1 MEQVTQI
8 ELPIKRGKLP
18 ANFDSMSI
26 EEMKAW
32 ERAMQKEAEEYLFS
46 IGQPLVYEKDGQ
58 MIAQHADGSISP
70 IR

>member
-18 ANFDSMSI
+18 ANFDDMSV
-26 EEMKAW
+26 EEINAWQKVMK
-32 ERAMQKEAEEYLFS
+32 KEAEEYLFS
-46 IGQPLVYEKDGQ
+46 IGQPLVYKEEGH
-58 MIAQHADGSISP
+58 MIARHADGTIER